1 VRTNSPARTHRLGCA
16 GVLLDMDGVL
26 IDSIRSIERCLREWA
41 ADRDL
46 DPDQVV
52 AESKGRRDVELVQR
66 VAPHLNPELEAQE
79 IGAREAR
86 TTADVRPI
94 NGARELLKSLPARQW
109 AVVTSASGAAA
120 RARLAAAGI
129 AQPAVL
135 VTCDDVV
142 AGKPEPECYLTA
154 ARRLGVSPKD
164 CIVFE
169 DAPSGTIA
177 GMAAG
182 VGAVIGVAGTVST
195 NELIDAGVFCVIP
208 DLTFVRAVKA
218 GYGVELVISRSA

>member
-1 VRTNSPARTHRLGCA
+1 MLTSSPATSHRLGCA
-16 GVLLDMDGVL
+16 AVLLDMDGVL
-26 IDSIRSIERCLREWA
+26 VDSTKSLESCLRAWA

-52 AESKGRRDVELVQR
+52 AESRGRPDLELVRR
-66 VAPHLNPELEAQE
+66 VAPHLNPELEARE
-79 IGAREAR
+79 IAAREAR
-86 TTADVRPI
+86 NIAGVRPI
-94 NGARELLKSLPARQW
+94 DGARQLLESLPVRQW
-109 AVVTSASGAAA
+109 AVVTSASGAGA

-135 VTCDDVV
+135 VTCEDVV

-164 CIVFE
+164 CVVFE
-169 DAPSGTIA
+169 DAPFGTIA
-177 GMAAG
+177 GIAAG
-182 VGAVIGVAGTVST
+182 VGAVIGVAGTVLP

-208 DLTFVRAVKA
+208 DLTCVRAVKA
-218 GYGVELVISRSA
+218 GRGMELVISRSA